1 MKNHIRIIFF
11 FIMVIPLLKIS
22 AQVIPPSLEKIVDR
36 SSLIVLAELLD
47 IKNCVSWYN
56 IPNPDGKTG
65 NIHLDEDGFYF
76 TFKSIKLIKGSI
88 QNPQLF
94 IYMTKKEYHGSTEI
108 PFYEFKTN
116 QRYILCL
123 NPRLIPAPD
132 SIKMKYNLSDTTNY
146 FPYFE
151 GFGVIDMHAG
161 IGDDHQWDISLQ
173 NKTGEEILAQI
184 ETLCVIIP
192 PPPSAGTTSS
202 QLADSLGIKLDTYA
216 SSSSIGNDKFVEN
229 LKKQIKQIQTHIQKG
244 KKDKAIEELKKFR
257 EKLHNVYFKIGGQD
271 QRFITPETYGYL
283 YYTAQY
289 IIDLLNSENN
299 GGSGI
304 G

>member
-1 MKNHIRIIFF
+1 MKNYKRIIL
-11 FIMVIPLLKIS
+11 FIIFLFSIIKMN
-22 AQVIPPSLEKIVDR
+22 AQVIPPTLQKIVDR
-36 SSLIVLAELLD
+36 SSLIVLAELSEEKDCYKYHL
-47 IKNCVSWYN
+47 V
-56 IPNPDGKTG
+56 PNPDGKTG
-65 NIHLDEDGFYF
+65 VISFDRDGFYY
-76 TFKSIKLIKGSI
+76 TFKPIKVLKGSF
-88 QNPQLF
+88 QHLQLF
-94 IYMTKKEYHGSTEI
+94 IYMTQSEFNGSTEI
-108 PFYEFKTN
+108 PRCVFKK
-116 QRYILCL
+116 QHRYILCL
-123 NPRLIPAPD
+123 NPRLIPARD
-132 SIKMKYNLSDTTNY
+132 SIKMKYNLSDTANY

-192 PPPSAGTTSS
+192 PPPSAGITSS
-202 QLADSLGIKLDTYA
+202 QLADSLGIKLDAYA
-216 SSSSIGNDKFVEN
+216 SSSSIGNDKFVES
-229 LKKQIKQIQTHIQKG
+229 LKKQIKQIQIHIQKG
-244 KKDKAIEELKKFR
+244 KKDKAIQELKKFQD
-257 EKLHNVYFKIGGQD
+257 KLHNVYFKIGGQD
-271 QRFITPETYGYL
+271 QRFITPEAYGYL